1 VSFSG
6 EEITSSAGPF
16 SEIDSAATLTAEG
29 EIGAAALDRLLAD
42 RALQLEM
49 IGHVVA
55 SSTRNDLT
63 IGSQCSSMF
72 AAGAILFWGG
82 AKDMLRTAKAPKQRR
97 GKDAKKIDGANSLLL
112 TIFAK

>member
-1 VSFSG
+1 MEAESVFIRPICLRLLLEFVG
-6 EEITSSAGPF
+6 RVFQRGRNHVLSAGPF

-29 EIGAAALDRLLAD
+29 EIGAAALDRLFAD

-63 IGSQCSSMF
+63 IGS
-72 AAGAILFWGG
+72 
-82 AKDMLRTAKAPKQRR
+82 
-97 GKDAKKIDGANSLLL
+97 
-112 TIFAK
+112 